1 MTLADVPPGSRARI
15 DTLDGL
21 SASRCHQLQAYGL
34 APGRWVKVVQ
44 QSPVT
49 VVRIEHL
56 DLAFESDIARGIR
69 VEAAAPSSG
78 AKKKL
83 ARHPGE

>member
-15 DTLDGL
+15 DVLDGL

-49 VVRIEHL
+49 VIRVEHL

-69 VEAAAPSSG
+69 VEVAATDSDTR
-78 AKKKL
+78 KKL
-83 ARHPGE
+83 AR